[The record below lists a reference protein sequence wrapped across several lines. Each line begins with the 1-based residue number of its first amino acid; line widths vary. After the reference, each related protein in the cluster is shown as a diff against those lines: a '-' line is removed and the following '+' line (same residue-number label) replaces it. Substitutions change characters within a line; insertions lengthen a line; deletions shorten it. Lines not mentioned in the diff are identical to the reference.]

1 MEKIQALIDK
11 KQSQIS
17 KLDED
22 EDMKDLTD
30 DKKVKEI
37 SKDIKALEKAKAK
50 LEKIIS
56 KFKEKKPESKKVID
70 EIDNAEEAVSDI
82 APEYIKDA
90 NERLENGEEI
100 DSILS
105 NYQNLSF
112 DDRNHLKN
120 YLNWKQ
126 GEQPGLNSELGVEDQ
141 Y

>member
-1 MEKIQALIDK
+1 MGK
-11 KQSQIS
+11 KGG
-17 KLDED
+17 KA
-22 EDMKDLTD
+22 
-30 DKKVKEI
+30 KKVE
-37 SKDIKALEKAKAK
+37 
-50 LEKIIS
+50 
-56 KFKEKKPESKKVID
+56 VID
-70 EIDNAEEAVSDI
+70 EMDNAEEAVSNI
-82 APEYIKDA
+82 ASEYIEDA

-126 GEQPGLNSELGVEDQ
+126 GVQPGLNSELGVEDQ

>member
-1 MEKIQALIDK
+1 M
-11 KQSQIS
+11 
-17 KLDED
+17 
-22 EDMKDLTD
+22 
-30 DKKVKEI
+30 
-37 SKDIKALEKAKAK
+37 
-50 LEKIIS
+50 S
-56 KFKEKKPESKKVID
+56 KFKGKKPESKKVID
-70 EIDNAEEAVSDI
+70 EMDNAEAIVANI
-82 APEYIKDA
+82 APEYIEDA

-126 GEQPGLNSELGVEDQ
+126 GAQPGLNSELGVEDQ